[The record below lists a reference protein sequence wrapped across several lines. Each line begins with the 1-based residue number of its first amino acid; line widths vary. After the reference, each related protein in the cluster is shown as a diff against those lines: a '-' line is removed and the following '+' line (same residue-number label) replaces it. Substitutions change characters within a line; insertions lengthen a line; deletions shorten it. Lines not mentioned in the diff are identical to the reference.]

1 MVSAALKLEPLPVTV
16 RDERRTEIALR
27 DVAVEY
33 PSERGTKKTVLSDIN
48 LEIAA
53 GEFVVILGETG
64 CGKSTLLR
72 LILGQEFPTA
82 GSVMVD
88 GKPVRRIDARCG
100 YVPQK
105 YSLFPDRTVMGNVLY
120 GPENACGHFISR
132 LTPSFYRERRAL
144 RAEAKTYLGRMGLHA
159 QDMSKYPH
167 QLSGGMQ
174 QRVAIAQALLMKPPV
189 LLMDEAFSA
198 LDPSTRSSLQDQ
210 LHVIWSESR
219 PTVIFVTHNTQEAL
233 LLGTRLILLGRQHDG
248 NAGGKSVLLDM
259 EIPTSRIPLAVRRKS
274 AEFQDLQEYVTEL
287 AHRSSS
293 MRSSEELSES
303 VAVEGNL

>member
-1 MVSAALKLEPLPVTV
+1 
-16 RDERRTEIALR
+16 
-27 DVAVEY
+27 
-33 PSERGTKKTVLSDIN
+33 
-48 LEIAA
+48 
-53 GEFVVILGETG
+53 
-64 CGKSTLLR
+64 
-72 LILGQEFPTA
+72 
-82 GSVMVD
+82 MVD

-189 LLMDEAFSA
+189 LLLDEAFSA

>member
-1 MVSAALKLEPLPVTV
+1 
-16 RDERRTEIALR
+16 
-27 DVAVEY
+27 
-33 PSERGTKKTVLSDIN
+33 
-48 LEIAA
+48 
-53 GEFVVILGETG
+53 
-64 CGKSTLLR
+64 
-72 LILGQEFPTA
+72 
-82 GSVMVD
+82 
-88 GKPVRRIDARCG
+88 
-100 YVPQK
+100 
-105 YSLFPDRTVMGNVLY
+105 
-120 GPENACGHFISR
+120 
-132 LTPSFYRERRAL
+132 
-144 RAEAKTYLGRMGLHA
+144 
-159 QDMSKYPH
+159 
-167 QLSGGMQ
+167 
-174 QRVAIAQALLMKPPV
+174 
-189 LLMDEAFSA
+189 
-198 LDPSTRSSLQDQ
+198 DQ

>member
-189 LLMDEAFSA
+189 LLLDEAFSA